1 MPSSKEDLS
10 IVFEALYRTFSKL
23 YQLKY
28 GVPKDDIA
36 GILTDFTSLG
46 ESELLQVNTWWTPTE
61 DWPVDRMLEVG
72 SQQIA
77 LAIYQLHFSE
87 NMLVT
92 STIEQRGVD
101 PQLNKTIFVYGYKDK
116 DGIVHVTQE
125 KPMIDEFGKQIIVNG
140 TPQYDSVQVEY
151 TQEDLRVLAD
161 ELGESDEE

>member
-1 MPSSKEDLS
+1 
-10 IVFEALYRTFSKL
+10 
-23 YQLKY
+23 
-28 GVPKDDIA
+28 
-36 GILTDFTSLG
+36 
-46 ESELLQVNTWWTPTE
+46 
-61 DWPVDRMLEVG
+61 MLEVG

-161 ELGESDEE
+161 ELGESDAE